1 VLVNISLD
9 DRLCL
14 DVNGVSTAVR
24 LDAERKIGVWVDVPE
39 ETAKEPEA
47 PVFVAECGISC
58 SQSNVISILLVVTS
72 DQYDPGD
79 IPVRS
84 TRQFSGSFVEMLP
97 WKRTWAGVLEEGS
110 AGS

>member
-1 VLVNISLD
+1 MNIGLN

-14 DVNGVSTAVR
+14 DVHGVSAAVG
-24 LDAERKIGVWVDVPE
+24 LDAKREIGVGIDVPE
-39 ETAKEPEA
+39 EATKEPKA
-47 PVFVAECGISC
+47 AVFVAECGISC
-58 SQSNVISILLVVTS
+58 SQSNVISILLVGLGH
-72 DQYDPGD
+72 YDPYD